1 MGRLRQLRGELE
13 GPVWRAS
20 LWRTVWFSVTVV
32 AIELVLGMLLAL
44 AMLRPFRGRRVLM
57 TMFVIPLFIS
67 PVVVGGFFDLFVRR
81 PYGVANQL
89 TSWVWPGDVTIDFT
103 TDTPWLYIVLFMAD
117 VWQWTPFMFV
127 ILLAGLAAIPDSLYE
142 AADLDGAK
150 PFAAFRFVT
159 LPLLLPI
166 ILIAVTFRLIDAAKL
181 FDIIFSLTRGGPG
194 HRHVHDE
201 LLPLPAG
208 VRALPPR
215 PGHRRGVDVHDHALV
230 RLVLARPAAAHVR
243 RGGCAVS
250 SVADR
255 VQAGRASTGVV
266 RGQPLPGRQ
275 LRALRLHRPVRRV
288 PAPAALLDGRHVV
301 QVAGRPALGAAGLV
315 PLRPDEHQLR
325 GRAQPLQRLEGPRE
339 LAGRRVRD
347 DVPRRALRHCGGV
360 LDGPLPHRRQAP
372 RLLVP
377 RRSG

>member
-1 MGRLRQLRGELE
+1 MATRAEGRMRRRPSAASSWLDRHIRWVLVSPAVAIVIALTIFPLAFSVWVAFVQYDFSIGPEHPWVGFDNFVE
-13 GPVWRAS
+13 NWKDPVWRAS

-103 TDTPWLYIVLFMAD
+103 TDTPWLYIVLFIAD

-150 PFAAFRFVT
+150 PFEAFRFVT

-194 HRHVHDE
+194 TDTYTTSYYLYQQGFEFFH
-201 LLPLPAG
+201 LGQGIAG
-208 VRALPPR
+208 AWMFMIMLSFVSFW
-215 PGHRRGVDVHDHALV
+215 LV
-230 RLVLARPAAAHVR
+230 R
-243 RGGCAVS
+243 
-250 SVADR
+250 
-255 VQAGRASTGVV
+255 
-266 RGQPLPGRQ
+266 
-275 LRALRLHRPVRRV
+275 
-288 PAPAALLDGRHVV
+288 
-301 QVAGRPALGAAGLV
+301 
-315 PLRPDEHQLR
+315 
-325 GRAQPLQRLEGPRE
+325 
-339 LAGRRVRD
+339 
-347 DVPRRALRHCGGV
+347 
-360 LDGPLPHRRQAP
+360 
-372 RLLVP
+372 RLLISAEEDA
-377 RRSG
+377 R